1 MSGGARADRIADQV
15 RELVSELLTFE
26 VRDPGVGLVTVT
38 HVKVAGDLQLATV
51 YYTLVG
57 DERER
62 RDTSRAL
69 ARATAFLRRRVA
81 ESLNLRRAPELRFHY
96 DEHVERQQ
104 RVETLLEEIAR
115 ERAAREQA
123 GDPDAGGAAHGD
135 ATGPAQGAARPDEP
149 TPKPSGG
156 VTS

>member
-62 RDTSRAL
+62 RDTSRA
-69 ARATAFLRRRVA
+69 
-81 ESLNLRRAPELRFHY
+81 
-96 DEHVERQQ
+96 
-104 RVETLLEEIAR
+104 
-115 ERAAREQA
+115 AA
-123 GDPDAGGAAHGD
+123 
-135 ATGPAQGAARPDEP
+135 
-149 TPKPSGG
+149 
-156 VTS
+156 